1 MMPLPPDL
9 ITQGTMRS
17 PSGYVLPLEMT
28 ELDAAIH
35 GPIATVTVKQRFRNA
50 SESPIEAEYM
60 FPMPHGASVHTMRF
74 RIGERTVE
82 GAVKEKEEAKRAYE
96 AARREGR
103 SATLLEQ
110 DRPNLFTLSV
120 ANIAPGDIIEV
131 TMIYQE
137 KLAFDSGEWRFV
149 FPMVTTERHHAGR
162 PDGAPAPRLAGQ
174 SIPTTEVPDAAKI
187 RPPAPATGHRPANV
201 KATIEIHSGELLE
214 PPRSPSH
221 RIDVEQLSVSAY
233 RLKLHESETIP
244 NRDLVIAFRAVKEG
258 IRPRAYFERVADKMG
273 TFLLVLTPP
282 IAPIEDLPIAEIGPS
297 GDHRTY
303 RCNNCG
309 GTLRDGSTIKD
320 WPGIGP
326 AWKCEYCGVVV
337 AVTGKKATFG
347 LPRDVVFLVDRSC
360 SMRGGSVAQARRS
373 VRMILDMLG
382 PDDRAQVFAIDHDRI
397 AADGRGD
404 SYVPVTKEWTLQV
417 EEFLRKI
424 EARGGTEL
432 EEAFERAAKLSVT
445 PGRTRV
451 VVLMTDGAVGNEGR
465 LLRRIPALLGKD
477 TRLFVLGIGPA
488 VNRYLVER
496 LARAGGGTSDVLL
509 PGEDVE
515 TVVPKFARRVRQAGP
530 VLTNIRLSWDDAMPV
545 DVYPSPVPE
554 LFGGQTV
561 ELFGRFAGSGKSRL
575 VLTGT
580 RATGETFRQEVDVE
594 LPEES
599 NEMPG
604 IERLW
609 ARLRIDARL
618 ERLVEAPNEA
628 AEVRME
634 VLALALKHKLL
645 SPYTALVAEDS
656 EKRVQTPAKKIQMAA
671 VAEMAE
677 ESTGEDF
684 GFSDG
689 AAEGGSGA
697 ITGAPPPAEEE
708 AVYTM
713 AKAEAPSR
721 MRMAAPVAAGP
732 EFDSDDAFGADES
745 DDYEDDSDDDGEAH
759 MLPFSAGAP
768 HLDDMLGG
776 APGYAPPPSAA
787 PMSGG
792 FSPPPPPPAFGAPP
806 PPPAFAAPPRPAAP
820 RAMAAR
826 IVMEGAK
833 PAASR
838 GGGGFFSK
846 VKEALGFGEEKM
858 AKSESIPS
866 FAEDD
871 EPPTSRDPERFE
883 PVARSLDIP
892 APMAPP
898 AMPPPPPLTTVPSTS
913 RQQTPVTQGKTPIAE
928 SGSEAYSS
936 EMLSFVAGRDVGE
949 IDLVFLVDETGSMGQ
964 YIEVVKQR
972 LLELIESIR
981 NAPLCKSLR
990 LGLVSYRDHPPQDR
1004 SFASRVV
1011 PLTDDIAAIKK
1022 GVQRM
1027 EASGGGDGPES
1038 VTDGLYDI
1046 VRLDWRPRA
1055 ARVVVWVGDAP
1066 PHGVEPSGD
1075 AFPQGCPCGHHWYA
1089 QAENAREMGI
1099 VIHAVGC
1106 LPTLAEYV
1114 GAVDVFKTVAATSR
1128 GLYLPLRD
1136 ARRLI
1141 PIITG
1146 VAESELDKQRIE
1158 AHIADVLKTSEQE
1171 LEAADHEERVRF
1183 VMETLR
1189 ARNVRPRA
1197 MVYDTHAG
1205 GPFPQR
1211 FRDIKESD
1219 VEEGIERLRRT
1230 RRTSL

>member
-74 RIGERTVE
+74 RIGGRTVE

-162 PDGAPAPRLAGQ
+162 PDGAAAPRLAGQ

-258 IRPRAYFERVADKMG
+258 IRPRAYFERQADKMG

-309 GTLRDGSTIKD
+309 GTLRDGSTVKD

-373 VRMILDMLG
+373 VRMIFDMLG

-397 AADGRGD
+397 AADARGD
-404 SYVPVTKEWTLQV
+404 SFVPVTKEWTLLV
-417 EEFLRKI
+417 EEFLRGI

-432 EEAFERAAKLSVT
+432 EEAFERAAKLPVT

-599 NEMPG
+599 KEMPG

-656 EKRVQTPAKKIQMAA
+656 EKRVDTPAKKIQMAA
-671 VAEMAE
+671 VAEIAE
-677 ESTGEDF
+677 ESAAEDF

-689 AAEGGSGA
+689 AAEAGSGP
-697 ITGAPPPAEEE
+697 ITGAPPPADEEE
-708 AVYTM
+708 DASYAIPMM
-713 AKAEAPSR
+713 AAPAR
-721 MRMAAPVAAGP
+721 MRMAAPAAAAP
-732 EFDSDDAFGADES
+732 KGAAPRYAAEIAL
-745 DDYEDDSDDDGEAH
+745 EADDSDDLMSMAK
-759 MLPFSAGAP
+759 GAP
-768 HLDDMLGG
+768 YHEETK
-776 APGYAPPPSAA
+776 AGYAPPPA
-787 PMSGG
+787 PGIIPIKAD
-792 FSPPPPPPAFGAPP
+792 FPAPPPPAFGAPP
-806 PPPAFAAPPRPAAP
+806 PAFAPPPRPASP
-820 RAMAAR
+820 RAMSAR
-826 IVMEGAK
+826 IVTEAAK

-858 AKSESIPS
+858 AKSESVPS

-883 PVARSLDIP
+883 PETIARDM
-892 APMAPP
+892 APPSSPMTPP
-898 AMPPPPPLTTVPSTS
+898 AMPPPPPLTTVPATP
-913 RQQTPVTQGKTPIAE
+913 RQQMQVSQGRPPIAD
-928 SGSEAYSS
+928 SGSDAYST

-1106 LPTLAEYV
+1106 LPTLTEYV

-1183 VMETLR
+1183 VTETLR
-1189 ARNVRPRA
+1189 ARNVCPRA

-1205 GPFPQR
+1205 DAFPQR
-1211 FRDIKESD
+1211 FREIRESD

>member
-1 MMPLPPDL
+1 
-9 ITQGTMRS
+9 MRTS
-17 PSGYVLPLEMT
+17 NGFVLPLEMT
-28 ELDAAIH
+28 ELEAAIH

-50 SESPIEAEYM
+50 SDSPIEAEYM

-82 GAVKEKEEAKRAYE
+82 GVVKEKEEAKRAYE

-131 TMIYQE
+131 TMVYQE
-137 KLAFDSGEWRFV
+137 KLSFDSGEWRFV

-162 PDGAPAPRLAGQ
+162 PDGAPAPRQAGQ

-187 RPPAPATGHRPANV
+187 RPPAKATGQRPANV
-201 KATIEIHSGELLE
+201 KASIEIRSGELLE

-221 RIDVEQLSVSAY
+221 RIDLEYLGSNAY
-233 RLKLHESETIP
+233 RIQLHESETIP
-244 NRDLVIAFRAVKEG
+244 NRDLVIAFRAAKEG
-258 IRPRAYFERVADKMG
+258 IRPRAYFERQADKMG
-273 TFLLVLTPP
+273 TFLLVVTPP
-282 IAPIEDLPIAEIGPS
+282 IAPIEDLPIAEIGPA

-309 GTLRDGSTIKD
+309 GTLRDPSSVKD
-320 WPGIGP
+320 WAGIGS

-337 AVTGKKATFG
+337 AVTGKRATYG

-360 SMRGGSVAQARRS
+360 SMRGGSVAQARRA
-373 VRMILDMLG
+373 VRMILDTLG

-404 SYVPVTKEWTLQV
+404 SFVQVSKEWTLHI
-417 EEFLRKI
+417 EEFLRGI

-432 EEAFERAAKLSVT
+432 EEAFEHAAKLPT
-445 PGRTRV
+445 KPERTRV
-451 VVLMTDGAVGNEGR
+451 FVLLTDGAVGNEGR
-465 LLRRIPALLGKD
+465 LLRRIPALLGKE

-488 VNRYLVER
+488 VNRYLIER

-515 TVVPKFARRVRQAGP
+515 TVVPKFAQRVRQAGP

-604 IERLW
+604 LERLW

-656 EKRVQTPAKKIQMAA
+656 EKRVNTPAQKIQIAA
-671 VAEMAE
+671 VAEIDDE
-677 ESTGEDF
+677 KTSEDF
-684 GFSDG
+684 SFSDG
-689 AAEGGSGA
+689 AAEGGGGS
-697 ITGAPPPAEEE
+697 ITGAPPPDDDEDLDYEMPKMAKRSMPRSMAAAPARERTRGDAPKSEAGSFGEEE
-708 AVYTM
+708 EMT
-713 AKAEAPSR
+713 
-721 MRMAAPVAAGP
+721 
-732 EFDSDDAFGADES
+732 
-745 DDYEDDSDDDGEAH
+745 
-759 MLPFSAGAP
+759 FSAGGAASFGAMDELKAMPPPAP
-768 HLDDMLGG
+768 MAAHALP
-776 APGYAPPPSAA
+776 APGAYA
-787 PMSGG
+787 
-792 FSPPPPPPAFGAPP
+792 PPPPAFGAPP
-806 PPPAFAAPPRPAAP
+806 PRPAAP
-820 RAMAAR
+820 ALRSAVYSPPEPDAFDEPLAPK
-826 IVMEGAK
+826 G
-833 PAASR
+833 R
-838 GGGGFFSK
+838 GGLLSK
-846 VKEALGFGEEKM
+846 VKDALGFGEKRKIDKTR
-858 AKSESIPS
+858 ASSIPT

-883 PVARSLDIP
+883 PVRVLDISP
-892 APMAPP
+892 AAPPTDMPAPP
-898 AMPPPPPLTTVPSTS
+898 AMSAAPMAARGQMPVA
-913 RQQTPVTQGKTPIAE
+913 QGQTPVKASASDT
-928 SGSEAYSS
+928 YSTD
-936 EMLSFVAGRDVGE
+936 MLSFVAGRDVGE

-964 YIEVVKQR
+964 YIEEVKRR
-972 LLELIESIR
+972 LLEIIESIR
-981 NAPLCKSLR
+981 QAPLCKSLR
-990 LGLVSYRDHPPQDR
+990 LGIVSYRDHPPQDR

-1011 PLTDDIAAIKK
+1011 PLTDDISSIKK

-1027 EASGGGDGPES
+1027 QASGGGDGPES

-1046 VRLDWRPRA
+1046 VRLDWRPHA

-1066 PHGVEPSGD
+1066 PHGVEPTGD

-1106 LPTLAEYV
+1106 LPTLREYV
-1114 GAVDVFKTVAATSR
+1114 GAEDVFKTVAATSR

-1136 ARRLI
+1136 ATRLI

-1146 VAESELDKQRIE
+1146 VAETELDKQRIE
-1158 AHIADVLKTSEQE
+1158 AHIADVLKAFAQE
-1171 LEAADHEERVRF
+1171 LEDADYEERVRF
-1183 VMETLR
+1183 VTETLR
-1189 ARNVRPRA
+1189 ARNVRPRSL
-1197 MVYDTHAG
+1197 VYESDAG

-1211 FRDIKESD
+1211 FREIKGSD